1 MPMNMARIEN
11 PPRPRAASTMQIA
24 LQLSLGPMIAL
35 GLARFA
41 YAIVLPEMR
50 DALGLSFTQTG
61 ALGTANAA
69 GYLAG
74 TALSPLLARV
84 LGQKRAFD
92 LSAFA
97 TALFVLL
104 MGAAGEFGWLLAMR
118 FMAGACGAVTFIVG
132 SALASRLAAARG
144 QAPALIVSTYV
155 SGVGIGLIISGL
167 LVPPLLQRDLIA
179 ERWQL
184 AWLAIGAIGLL
195 GYALGRARWSP
206 DVDTGA
212 NATSRIDWRAIW
224 PMLLA
229 YGLFGL
235 GYISYMTFIIAYAQN
250 RLPSYVW
257 VMVTWTAMGVAI
269 MVSPRIWRR
278 VLDGAPR
285 GVAFAVI
292 ISTLAVAVLVPL
304 FSATIGGVL
313 ISAFL
318 FGSFLMVP
326 SAVTI
331 FVRRSLPQAQWVGGM
346 ALATSTFSIG
356 QTLGPLVSGALADA
370 TGSLSIGL
378 GLSAGALVLG
388 ACAALLQ
395 KEVGST

>member
-1 MPMNMARIEN
+1 MNMAQTVN
-11 PPRPRAASTMQIA
+11 PSHPRVASTMRIA

-69 GYLAG
+69 GYLVG
-74 TALSPLLARV
+74 TALSALLARAF
-84 LGQKRAFD
+84 GQKRAFD
-92 LSAFA
+92 ISALA

-104 MGAAGEFGWLLAMR
+104 MGASGDFGWLLVMR
-118 FMAGACGAVTFIVG
+118 FLSGACGAVTFVVG

-144 QAPALIVSTYV
+144 QTPALIVSTYV
-155 SGVGIGLIISGL
+155 SGVGIGLIVSGL
-167 LVPPLLQRDLIA
+167 LVPPLLQRDLFA
-179 ERWQL
+179 ARWQL
-184 AWLAIGAIGLL
+184 AWLTIGAIGLIA
-195 GYALGRARWSP
+195 YVLGRARWTP
-206 DVDTGA
+206 DGDATAGA
-212 NATSRIDWRAIW
+212 AGRIDWRAIW

-250 RLPSYVW
+250 RLPSYLW
-257 VMVTWTAMGVAI
+257 VMVTWIAMGAVI
-269 MVSPRIWRR
+269 VLSPRVWRR

-304 FSATIGGVL
+304 FSASIGGVL
-313 ISAFL
+313 LSACL

-346 ALATSTFSIG
+346 ALATTTFSIG

-370 TGSLSIGL
+370 TGSLSVGL
-378 GLSAGALVLG
+378 GLSAGALMLG

-395 KEVGST
+395 KEVGSN